1 MEELPFEQAMAILR
15 NLIPEP
21 VEVSVWGLDNRD
33 GAWVAT
39 IVGKSEVVELSSE
52 LPAEFR
58 GAARAVVL
66 RVGEGSSNYVSF
78 WPDRFLRGR
87 ALEHPRG
94 VEFVTMDG
102 AVRVQT
108 VGEPWVG

>member
-1 MEELPFEQAMAILR
+1 MEELSFEQAIAILR
-15 NLIPEP
+15 DLIVEP
-21 VEVSVWGLDNRD
+21 VAVSVWGLDDRD
-33 GAWVAT
+33 SAPVAT
-39 IVGKSEVVELSSE
+39 IVGESELVETSTE

-58 GAARAVVL
+58 DAARAVVL

-78 WPDRFLRGR
+78 WPDRFHRGR
-87 ALEHPRG
+87 PLEHPRG

-108 VGEPWVG
+108 VGVPWVG